1 VQRLFWSLNEGVI
14 MRISIFLLSTAACVA
29 ALPAPVFAQEDSED
43 IVVTASG
50 IAQPRDESGQAIA
63 VIDRDRLDTLQSA
76 TITDALRTLPSV
88 AVAQRGPVG
97 SQTSIFLRGGNSA
110 QTLVLVDG
118 VRINDP
124 SSPNGAFDFG
134 ALQSGNF
141 ERIELLRGANSVI
154 WGSQAIGGVISL
166 TSFIPTDA
174 IAVRAV
180 AEAGQADSIRT
191 SANLSGASG
200 ALRGSIGG
208 GYYRTDGISALT
220 GGTER
225 DGYDAYSANGRL
237 EIALS
242 DDAAIDLRGFYNRG
256 RVEYD
261 SPFGLGADA
270 LPESRNRQ
278 FVGYIGARAS
288 LFDDV
293 LVNRVAFTR
302 TDIDRLGTD
311 PVAFSFNN
319 FDISGSIDRFT
330 YQGELRASPAI
341 TLIFGAEHEETRTST
356 SFEGAA
362 PDLADNRVT
371 GGYAQLILHPL
382 AGLTFT
388 GGVRHDDYSDY
399 GSQTTLAANLAYSP
413 NGGATLLRAS
423 YAEGFRAPT
432 LSEGQPPFG
441 NPALR
446 PETAENFDI
455 GIEQKLL
462 DDRAA
467 IGVTWFRRTSDD
479 LIAFSFATFQSENID
494 RARASGV
501 EVELVVRP
509 TDRID
514 IRANWS
520 RVDATNRTPG
530 ALFGKRLA
538 LRPQDS
544 VTLTADWRTPW
555 SVRVGT
561 TISVTGDSFDNAANT
576 VRLDGFALVAVRA
589 SLPLGTGIEAF
600 ARVENLFDASYA
612 TVAGYSTY
620 GRGAFAGVRW
630 TL

>member
-1 VQRLFWSLNEGVI
+1 
-14 MRISIFLLSTAACVA
+14 MHISYFLTGA
-29 ALPAPVFAQEDSED
+29 ALCALTAPNAVLAQSETPANSEA
-43 IVVTASG
+43 IIVTASG
-50 IAQPRDESGQAIA
+50 IEQPRSESGQSIS
-63 VIDRDRLDTLQSA
+63 VVDRDRLETLQSA
-76 TITDALRTLPSV
+76 TIADALRTLPSV

-97 SQTSIFLRGGNSA
+97 SQTSVFLRGGNSA

-134 ALQSGNF
+134 ALQTGNF

-166 TSFIPTDA
+166 TSLAPTEA
-174 IAVRAV
+174 LSVRAL
-180 AEAGQADSIRT
+180 AEGGQANSLRT
-191 SANLSGASG
+191 SANLSGTSG
-200 ALRGSIGG
+200 ALSGSVGG
-208 GYYRTDGISALT
+208 GYYRTSGISALT

-225 DGYDAYSANGRL
+225 DGYDAFNASGRL
-237 EIALS
+237 EIALGEN
-242 DDAAIDLRGFYNRG
+242 AAIDLRGFYNRG
-256 RVEYD
+256 RIEYD

-278 FVGYIGARAS
+278 FVGYVGARAA
-288 LFDDV
+288 LFDGA
-293 LVNRVAFTR
+293 LVNRFAFTR

-330 YQGELRASPAI
+330 YQGELNAADAI
-341 TLIFGAEHEETRTST
+341 TLVFGAEHEETRTST

-362 PDLADNRVT
+362 PDFADNRVT
-371 GGYAQLILHPL
+371 GGYAQLIVRPF
-382 AGLTFT
+382 AGLTLT

-399 GSQTTLAANLAYSP
+399 GGQTTFAANAAFSP

-446 PETAENFDI
+446 PETAENIDI

-462 DDRAA
+462 EDRAS

-501 EVELVVRP
+501 EVELALRP
-509 TDRID
+509 TDRVD

-520 RVDATNRTPG
+520 RVDAINRSPG
-530 ALFGKRLA
+530 AQQGNRLA
-538 LRPQDS
+538 LRPRDS
-544 VTLTADWRTPW
+544 VSLTADWRTPW
-555 SVRVGT
+555 QVRLGATVA
-561 TISVTGDSFDNAANT
+561 VTGDSFDNAANS
-576 VRLDGFALVAVRA
+576 VRLDGYTLVALRA
-589 SLPLGTGIEAF
+589 SLPLTRGVELF
-600 ARVENLFDASYA
+600 ARAENLFDAQYRN
-612 TVAGYSTY
+612 VAGFSTY
-620 GRGAFAGVRW
+620 GRGGFAGVRW
-630 TL
+630 AL

>member
-1 VQRLFWSLNEGVI
+1 
-14 MRISIFLLSTAACVA
+14 MRISFFLLSTTAFAA
-29 ALPAPVFAQEDSED
+29 ALPAAALAQDDADD

-50 IAQPRDESGQAIA
+50 IAQPREESGQAIA
-63 VIDRDRLDTLQSA
+63 VIDRARLETLQSA

-134 ALQSGNF
+134 ALQTGNF

-174 IAVRAV
+174 IAVRAM
-180 AEAGQADSIRT
+180 AEAGQADSVRT
-191 SANLSGASG
+191 SANLSGTSG
-200 ALRGSIGG
+200 ALSGSFGG
-208 GYYRTDGISALT
+208 GYYRTSGISALT

-225 DGYDAYSANGRL
+225 DGYDAYNANGRL
-237 EIALS
+237 EITLGE
-242 DDAAIDLRGFYNRG
+242 DAAIDLRGFYNRG

-261 SPFGLGADA
+261 SPFGLGANA

-278 FVGYIGARAS
+278 FTGYIGARAT
-288 LFDDV
+288 LFDGA
-293 LVNRVAFTR
+293 LANRVAFTR

-330 YQGELRASPAI
+330 YQGEWRAGGAV
-341 TLIFGAEHEETRTST
+341 TVVFGAEHEETRTST
-356 SFEGAA
+356 SFEGTA

-371 GGYAQLILHPL
+371 GGYAQLIVRPF
-382 AGLTFT
+382 AGLTVT

-399 GSQTTLAANLAYSP
+399 GGQTTLAANGAYTP
-413 NGGATLLRAS
+413 NDGTTLLRAS

-446 PETAENFDI
+446 PETAENIDI

-462 DDRAA
+462 NDRAA
-467 IGVTWFRRTSDD
+467 IGITWFRRTSDD
-479 LIAFSFATFQSENID
+479 LIAFSFTTFQSENID

-501 EVELVVRP
+501 EVELALRP
-509 TDRID
+509 TDRVD

-520 RVDATNRTPG
+520 RVDAVNRSPG

-555 SVRVGT
+555 AVRLGT
-561 TISVTGDSFDNAANT
+561 TITVTGDSFDNAANT
-576 VRLDGFALVAVRA
+576 VRLDGFTLVALRA
-589 SLPLGTGIEAF
+589 SLPIADGLEAF
-600 ARVENLFDASYA
+600 ARVENLFDAQYT
-612 TVAGYSTY
+612 TVAGFSTY

-630 TL
+630 SL

>member
-1 VQRLFWSLNEGVI
+1 
-14 MRISIFLLSTAACVA
+14 MRISILLVTTAAFAAAVPAAAVA
-29 ALPAPVFAQEDSED
+29 QDDSDD
-43 IVVTASG
+43 IIVIASG
-50 IAQPRDESGQAIA
+50 IAQPRNETGQAIT
-63 VIDRDRLDTLQSA
+63 VIDRDRLDTLQST
-76 TITDALRTLPSV
+76 TIADALRTLPSV

-97 SQTSIFLRGGNSA
+97 SQTSIFLRGANSA

-118 VRINDP
+118 VRVNDP

-134 ALQSGNF
+134 ALQTGNF

-166 TSFIPTDA
+166 TSFIPTDT
-174 IAVRAV
+174 IAVRAM

-191 SANLSGASG
+191 SANLSGTSG
-200 ALRGSIGG
+200 ALSGSIGG

-225 DGYDAYSANGRL
+225 DGYDAYSANARL
-237 EIALS
+237 EIALG
-242 DDAAIDLRGFYNRG
+242 DNAAIDLRGFYNRG
-256 RVEYD
+256 RIEYD
-261 SPFGLGADA
+261 SPFGLGANA

-278 FVGYIGARAS
+278 FVGYVGARAA
-288 LFDDV
+288 LFDGA
-293 LVNRVAFTR
+293 LINRIAFTR

-330 YQGELRASPAI
+330 YQGELRASNAI
-341 TLIFGAEHEETRTST
+341 TLVFGAEHEETRTST
-356 SFEGAA
+356 AFEGAA
-362 PDLADNRVT
+362 PDLAENRVT
-371 GGYAQLILHPL
+371 GGHAQLIVRPL
-382 AGLTFT
+382 PGMTVT

-399 GSQTTLAANLAYSP
+399 GGQTTLAANAAFTP
-413 NGGATLLRAS
+413 NGGATLLRVS

-446 PETAENFDI
+446 PETAENIDI

-462 DDRAA
+462 GERAM
-467 IGVTWFRRTSDD
+467 IGVTWFRRTSND
-479 LIAFSFATFQSENID
+479 LIAFSFDTFQSENID

-501 EVELVVRP
+501 EVELALRP
-509 TDRID
+509 TDRVD

-520 RVDATNRTPG
+520 RVDAINRSPG
-530 ALFGKRLA
+530 PLFGKRLA

-555 SVRVGT
+555 DVRLGT
-561 TISVTGDSFDNAANT
+561 TVTVTSDSFDNAANT
-576 VRLDGFALVAVRA
+576 VRLDGFTLVALRA
-589 SLPLGTGIEAF
+589 SLPITQGIEAF
-600 ARVENLFDASYA
+600 ARVENLFDAHYT
-612 TVAGYSTY
+612 TVAGFSTY

-630 TL
+630 SL

>member
-1 VQRLFWSLNEGVI
+1 
-14 MRISIFLLSTAACVA
+14 MRISSLLYTTAACIA
-29 ALPAPVFAQEDSED
+29 ALPAPSLAQDEDAD

-50 IAQPRDESGQAIA
+50 IAQPRDESGQAISI
-63 VIDRDRLDTLQSA
+63 IDTARLDTLQSA
-76 TITDALRTLPSV
+76 TITDALRTLPGV

-97 SQTSIFLRGGNSA
+97 SQTSVFLRGGNSA

-134 ALQSGNF
+134 ALQTGNF
-141 ERIELLRGANSVI
+141 GRIELLRGANSVI

-166 TSFIPTDA
+166 TSLAPTDA
-174 IAVRAV
+174 LSVRAT
-180 AEAGQADSIRT
+180 AEGGSGSTLRT
-191 SANLSGASG
+191 SASLGGTSG
-200 ALRGSIGG
+200 ALSGSVGG
-208 GYYRTDGISALT
+208 GYYHTSGISALT

-237 EIALS
+237 DIALG
-242 DDAAIDLRGFYNRG
+242 DNAGIDLRGFYNRG
-256 RVEYD
+256 HVEYD
-261 SPFGLGADA
+261 SPFGAGANA

-278 FVGYIGARAS
+278 FVGYIGAHAT
-288 LFDDV
+288 LFDGA
-293 LVNRVAFTR
+293 LVNRIAFTR

-319 FDISGSIDRFT
+319 FDISGSIDRYT
-330 YQGELRASPAI
+330 YQGELRASEAV
-341 TLIFGAEHEETRTST
+341 TLVFGAEHEETRTST
-356 SFEGAA
+356 SFEGAV

-371 GGYAQLILHPL
+371 GGYAQLIVRPL
-382 AGLTFT
+382 PGLTLT

-399 GSQTTLAANLAYSP
+399 GGQTTFAANAAFAP

-446 PETAENFDI
+446 PETAENIDI
-455 GIEQKLL
+455 GIEQRLL
-462 DDRAA
+462 DDRAI

-501 EVELVVRP
+501 EVELALRP
-509 TDRID
+509 TDRVD
-514 IRANWS
+514 VRASWS
-520 RVDATNRTPG
+520 RIDAINRSPG
-530 ALFGKRLA
+530 AAFGNRLA

-544 VTLTADWRTPW
+544 VTLTADWATPW
-555 SVRVGT
+555 RVKLGT
-561 TISVTGDSFDNAANT
+561 TVNLVGDSFDDAANT
-576 VRLDGFALVAVRA
+576 VPLDGYALVALRA
-589 SLPLGTGIEAF
+589 ALTLGAGLEAF
-600 ARVENLFDASYA
+600 ARVENLFDANYV

-630 TL
+630 SL

>member
-1 VQRLFWSLNEGVI
+1 
-14 MRISIFLLSTAACVA
+14 MRISTFLLSTAAFA
-29 ALPAPVFAQEDSED
+29 AIIPAAAAAQDDEGSGD
-43 IVVTASG
+43 IIVTASG
-50 IAQPRDESGQAIA
+50 IAQPRNESGQAIA
-63 VIDRDRLDTLQSA
+63 IIDRDRLETLQSA

-97 SQTSIFLRGGNSA
+97 SQTSVFLRGGNSA

-134 ALQSGNF
+134 ALQTGNF
-141 ERIELLRGANSVI
+141 GRIELLRGANSVI

-166 TSFIPTDA
+166 TSLTPTETL
-174 IAVRAV
+174 AVNAL
-180 AEAGQADSIRT
+180 AEGGQARSLRT
-191 SANLSGASG
+191 SANFSGTSG
-200 ALRGSIGG
+200 ALRSSVGG
-208 GYYRTDGISALT
+208 GYYRSHGISALT

-225 DGYDAYSANGRL
+225 DGYDAISANGRL
-237 EIALS
+237 EIALGEN
-242 DDAAIDLRGFYNRG
+242 AAIDLRGFYNRG
-256 RVEYD
+256 HVEYD

-278 FVGYIGARAS
+278 FVGYIGARAA
-288 LFDDV
+288 LFDGQ
-293 LVNRVAFTR
+293 LMNRIAFTR

-311 PVAFSFNN
+311 PVALSFNN

-330 YQGELRASPAI
+330 YQGEFSAADAV
-341 TLIFGAEHEETRTST
+341 TLVFGAEHEATRTST

-371 GGYAQLILHPL
+371 GGYAQLIVRPL
-382 AGLTFT
+382 AGLTLT

-399 GSQTTLAANLAYSP
+399 GGQTTLAANAAYTP
-413 NGGATLLRAS
+413 NDGATFLRAS

-446 PETAENFDI
+446 PETAENIDI

-462 DDRAA
+462 EDRAA

-479 LIAFSFATFQSENID
+479 LIAFSFATFRSENID
-494 RARASGV
+494 RVRASGI
-501 EVELVVRP
+501 EVELALRP
-509 TDRID
+509 TDRVD
-514 IRANWS
+514 VRANWS
-520 RVDATNRTPG
+520 RVDAINRSPG
-530 ALFGKRLA
+530 PLRGNRLA

-544 VTLTADWRTPW
+544 VTLTADWKTPW
-555 SVRVGT
+555 RVRLGATVNL
-561 TISVTGDSFDNAANT
+561 VGDSFDDAANN
-576 VRLDGFALVAVRA
+576 VRLDGYALVALRA
-589 SLPLGTGIEAF
+589 ALPLTDNIEAY
-600 ARVENLFDASYA
+600 ARVENLLDERYT

-630 TL
+630 SL

>member
-1 VQRLFWSLNEGVI
+1 
-14 MRISIFLLSTAACVA
+14 MRISILLYTTAAFVVG
-29 ALPAPVFAQEDSED
+29 LPGTAIAQEEGVSDD

-50 IAQPRDESGQAIA
+50 IAQPREASGQAIA

-97 SQTSIFLRGGNSA
+97 SQTSVFLRGGNSA

-134 ALQSGNF
+134 ALQTGNF
-141 ERIELLRGANSVI
+141 GRIEVLRGANSVI

-166 TSFIPTDA
+166 TSLAPTSA
-174 IAVRAV
+174 LSVKAL
-180 AEAGQADSIRT
+180 AEGGQARSLRT
-191 SANLSGASG
+191 SANLSGTSG
-200 ALRGSIGG
+200 ALRGSVGG
-208 GYYRTDGISALT
+208 GYYRTRGISALT

-237 EIALS
+237 EIALGEN
-242 DDAAIDLRGFYNRG
+242 AAIDLRGFYNRG
-256 RVEYD
+256 RIEYD

-278 FVGYIGARAS
+278 FVGYVGARAA
-288 LFDDV
+288 LFGGA
-293 LVNRVAFTR
+293 LVNRIAFTR

-330 YQGELRASPAI
+330 YQGELNAAEAI
-341 TLIFGAEHEETRTST
+341 TLVFGAEHEETRTST

-371 GGYAQLILHPL
+371 GGYAQLIIRPL
-382 AGLTFT
+382 AGLTLT

-399 GSQTTLAANLAYSP
+399 GGQTTFAANAAYSP
-413 NGGATLLRAS
+413 NGGATILRAS

-446 PETAENFDI
+446 PETAENIDI
-455 GIEQKLL
+455 GVEQKLL
-462 DDRAA
+462 GDRAA

-501 EVELVVRP
+501 EVELALRP
-509 TDRID
+509 TDRVD

-520 RVDATNRTPG
+520 RVDAINRSPG
-530 ALFGKRLA
+530 PLRDNRLA

-544 VTLTADWRTPW
+544 VTLTADWATPW
-555 SVRVGT
+555 RVRLGATVNL
-561 TISVTGDSFDNAANT
+561 VGDSFDDAANN
-576 VRLDGFALVAVRA
+576 VRLDGYVLAAFRA
-589 SLPLGTGIEAF
+589 ALPLTDGIEAF
-600 ARVENLFDASYA
+600 ARVENLFDERYT

-630 TL
+630 SL

>member
-1 VQRLFWSLNEGVI
+1 
-14 MRISIFLLSTAACVA
+14 MRISILLVTTAASALVWPVA
-29 ALPAPVFAQEDSED
+29 TFAQTDSDE

-50 IAQPRDESGQAIA
+50 ISQPREETGQAIA
-63 VIDRDRLDTLQSA
+63 VITRDRLETLQSA

-97 SQTSIFLRGGNSA
+97 SQTSVFLRGGSSA

-166 TSFIPTDA
+166 TSLMPTDA

-180 AEAGQADSIRT
+180 AEAGQADSVRT
-191 SANLSGASG
+191 SANLSGTSG

-208 GYYRTDGISALT
+208 GYYRTSGISALT

-225 DGYDAYSANGRL
+225 DGYDAINANGRL
-237 EIALS
+237 EIALG
-242 DDAAIDLRGFYNRG
+242 DNAAVDLRGFYNRG
-256 RVEYD
+256 RIEYD
-261 SPFGLGADA
+261 SPFGLGANA
-270 LPESRNRQ
+270 LPVSRNRQ
-278 FVGYIGARAS
+278 FVGYVGGRAT
-288 LFDDV
+288 LFDGA
-293 LVNRVAFTR
+293 LINRIAFTR

-330 YQGELRASPAI
+330 YQGEWRAGEAV
-341 TLIFGAEHEETRTST
+341 TLVFGAEHEETRTST

-371 GGYAQLILHPL
+371 GGYAQLIVRPL
-382 AGLTFT
+382 AGLTVT

-399 GSQTTLAANLAYSP
+399 GGQTTLAANAAFTP
-413 NGGATLLRAS
+413 NGGTTLLRAS

-446 PETAENFDI
+446 PETAENIDV
-455 GIEQKLL
+455 GVEQKLL
-462 DDRAA
+462 GDRAA

-494 RARASGV
+494 RARASGI
-501 EVELVVRP
+501 EVELVMRP
-509 TDRID
+509 TDRVD
-514 IRANWS
+514 IRANFS
-520 RVDATNRTPG
+520 RVDAINRSPG
-530 ALFGKRLA
+530 PLLGKRLA
-538 LRPQDS
+538 LRSQDN

-555 SVRVGT
+555 AVRLGT
-561 TISVTGDSFDNAANT
+561 TISVTGDGFDNAANT
-576 VRLDGFALVAVRA
+576 VRLDGFTLVALRA
-589 SLPLGTGIEAF
+589 SLPIAEGLDAF
-600 ARVENLFDASYA
+600 ARVENLFDVQYT

-630 TL
+630 AL